1 MSIRVVRQEQLPGS
15 DIAHEFVGD
24 QHGGVAITFIALD
37 ADPGR
42 GPSLHK
48 HPYDEVLIVLDG
60 KATVDDGNETREVGA
75 GDIVVIPAGQP
86 HGFVNAGEGRL
97 RQINIHASS
106 SFSTE
111 WLAPQAEGGRS

>member
-1 MSIRVVRQEQLPGS
+1 VSIRLVRQEQLPGS

-24 QHGGVAITFIALD
+24 QHGVAITFIALD

-42 GPSLHK
+42 GPSLHQ
-48 HPYDEVLIVLDG
+48 HPYDEVLIVLEG
-60 KATVDDGNETREVGA
+60 EATVDDGNETLEVRA

-86 HGFVNAGEGRL
+86 HGFVNTGEGKL
-97 RQINIHASS
+97 RQIDIHASS

-111 WLAPQAEGGRS
+111 WLAPQP